1 MTTPEP
7 EGVSVA
13 TMPLSSH
20 LRELRTRLM
29 WTFIVVGIGAIGAFA
44 IGNRLVEV
52 LLIPFPD
59 HIEVVQIDILEGIR
73 VRMKIALLGGIVVA
87 FPMILYQAVMFVRP
101 ALSRTE
107 KTFLYVSLP
116 ITSGLF
122 IGGILFAFFVPIPV
136 MMRILPEFLG
146 DDILPQI
153 RVESIV
159 GTTVWL
165 IFAMGLLFE
174 NTCRHVPAGPHRHHR
189 SREPAQKAKGR
200 APALIR
206 RRRHNHPNR
215 RPHQHGHL
223 GHPHLGPLRG
233 RPPNGPPGRVA
244 DEARP
249 ESGYNVALPVQV
261 IPTVQCRG
269 RRRTPCQS

>member
-1 MTTPEP
+1 MTSPEP

-44 IGNRLVEV
+44 IGNRLVEI

-59 HIEVVQIDILEGIR
+59 DIEVVQIDILEGIR

-146 DDILPQI
+146 EDILPQI

-165 IFAMGLLFE
+165 IFAMGLLYSRYPWSC
-174 NTCRHVPAGPHRHHR
+174 TCWPASTSSIPRACAKSERAR
-189 SREPAQKAKGR
+189 SCS
-200 APALIR
+200 
-206 RRRHNHPNR
+206 HSS
-215 RPHQHGHL
+215 
-223 GHPHLGPLRG
+223 
-233 RPPNGPPGRVA
+233 PPP
-244 DEARP
+244 
-249 ESGYNVALPVQV
+249 
-261 IPTVQCRG
+261 
-269 RRRTPCQS
+269 

>member
-59 HIEVVQIDILEGIR
+59 DIEVVQIDILEGIR

-174 NTCRHVPAGPHRHHR
+174 IPIVMYLLARIDIIDPASLRKKRKGALLLSFVAAAIITPTGDPINMVIWAIPIWALYEVGLLMARLAAWQ
-189 SREPAQKAKGR
+189 SEP
-200 APALIR
+200 L
-206 RRRHNHPNR
+206 
-215 RPHQHGHL
+215 
-223 GHPHLGPLRG
+223 
-233 RPPNGPPGRVA
+233 
-244 DEARP
+244 
-249 ESGYNVALPVQV
+249 
-261 IPTVQCRG
+261 
-269 RRRTPCQS
+269 

>member
-13 TMPLSSH
+13 TMPLTSH

-59 HIEVVQIDILEGIR
+59 DIEVVQIDILEGIR

-174 NTCRHVPAGPHRHHR
+174 IPIVMYLLARIDIIDPASLRKKR
-189 SREPAQKAKGR
+189 KGALLLSFVAAAIITPTGDPINMVIWAIPIWALYEIGLLMARLAAWQR
-200 APALIR
+200 ARA
-206 RRRHNHPNR
+206 
-215 RPHQHGHL
+215 
-223 GHPHLGPLRG
+223 
-233 RPPNGPPGRVA
+233 
-244 DEARP
+244 EK
-249 ESGYNVALPVQV
+249 E
-261 IPTVQCRG
+261 T
-269 RRRTPCQS
+269 T

>member
-1 MTTPEP
+1 
-7 EGVSVA
+7 
-13 TMPLSSH
+13 
-20 LRELRTRLM
+20 
-29 WTFIVVGIGAIGAFA
+29 
-44 IGNRLVEV
+44 
-52 LLIPFPD
+52 
-59 HIEVVQIDILEGIR
+59 
-73 VRMKIALLGGIVVA
+73 MKIALLGGIVVA

-107 KTFLYVSLP
+107 KAFLYVSLP

-174 NTCRHVPAGPHRHHR
+174 IPVVMYLLARIDIIDPA
-189 SREPAQKAKGR
+189 SLAQKAKGR
-200 APALIR
+200 ASALIR
-206 RRRHNHPNR
+206 RRRHNHTHR

-223 GHPHLGPLRG
+223 GHPDLGPLPRSAYSW
-233 RPPNGPPGRVA
+233 PA
-244 DEARP
+244 
-249 ESGYNVALPVQV
+249 
-261 IPTVQCRG
+261 
-269 RRRTPCQS
+269 